1 MQMKLFLNL
10 TSKDQYT
17 HRDWDHGIKP
27 LPYFLLHL
35 KITVTAGAWRGTRRF
50 YVYCIV
56 LMIISTTCNVQ
67 RTLGKKCK
75 SGVLEEKFKSDYG
88 YFQHRDGRC
97 LLMGCTNH
105 TWVERN
111 ATESHLDVLLQPKIH
126 AWGMMSTS
134 SMVYIHQTK
143 MENKKSDGIPQYWLT
158 LP

>member
-1 MQMKLFLNL
+1 MILVSLLRSKTFILLVVEEADLYIMQMKLFLNL

-67 RTLGKKCK
+67 RTLG
-75 SGVLEEKFKSDYG
+75 EKMQKWCFG
-88 YFQHRDGRC
+88 G
-97 LLMGCTNH
+97 
-105 TWVERN
+105 E
-111 ATESHLDVLLQPKIH
+111 I
-126 AWGMMSTS
+126 
-134 SMVYIHQTK
+134 
-143 MENKKSDGIPQYWLT
+143 
-158 LP
+158 

>member
-56 LMIISTTCNVQ
+56 LMIIGTTCNVQ
-67 RTLGKKCK
+67 RTLG
-75 SGVLEEKFKSDYG
+75 EKNAKVVFWRRNSS
-88 YFQHRDGRC
+88 QI
-97 LLMGCTNH
+97 MGIFST
-105 TWVERN
+105 
-111 ATESHLDVLLQPKIH
+111 
-126 AWGMMSTS
+126 GM
-134 SMVYIHQTK
+134 VDAY
-143 MENKKSDGIPQYWLT
+143 
-158 LP
+158 

>member
-1 MQMKLFLNL
+1 MQAFLLMIFVSLFRRKTFILLVVEEADLYIMQMKLFLNL

-56 LMIISTTCNVQ
+56 LMIIGTTCNVQ

-105 TWVERN
+105 T
-111 ATESHLDVLLQPKIH
+111 
-126 AWGMMSTS
+126 
-134 SMVYIHQTK
+134 
-143 MENKKSDGIPQYWLT
+143 
-158 LP
+158 